1 MFEQQS
7 DAQILAELAER
18 VDYLR
23 RSKGYTDQETAA
35 RGGLGVRTLVAFR
48 TSHKDITLSTFV
60 RLLRGLGELN
70 RLEALLP
77 PATPVFSPAEGGYVE
92 PKRRIRKSARRAPV
106 ETFEWGD
113 EKPSGSR

>member
-7 DAQILAELAER
+7 DAQILAELADR

-23 RSKGYTDQETAA
+23 RSKGYTDQEMAA

-48 TSHKDITLSTFV
+48 TSHKDITLASFV
-60 RLLRGLGELN
+60 RILRGLGELN

-92 PKRRIRKSARRAPV
+92 PKRRIRKSARRAPA